1 MSKNYGETIR
11 FYLVDV
17 KDIVSTELRSQFDAG
32 QLEQLADLILET
44 GCLLKPL
51 LLKQKSPVR
60 YEVLEGHFEYHAAV
74 RANEKDAQRFLGGM
88 VSAFVI
94 KQEVE
99 KPAISQAKI
108 VNQTISTPTSK
119 TEVVSTDSNVL
130 EHRMNNLESRLENE
144 LQAIRTTSEQN
155 TQQLKAAIEH
165 SHAQLSDALNTLI
178 TTATQPAQ
186 LPSSDTHNPLITQD
200 NTEARILEALNTWS
214 AAELIFRLKTVGVG
228 KKMVEKIISE
238 RGKSPFKSLG
248 EVTARKFGIGPKTMA
263 QIVGASYSK

>member
-17 KDIVSTELRSQFDAG
+17 KDIVSTVVRSQFDEG
-32 QLEQLADLILET
+32 QLEQLADLVLET

-74 RANEKDAQRFLGGM
+74 RANEKDVKRFLGGM
-88 VSAFVI
+88 VSAFVV

-108 VNQTISTPTSK
+108 VNQTISIPTSK
-119 TEVVSTDSNVL
+119 TEIISTNSDVL

-144 LQAIRTTSEQN
+144 LRAIRTTSEQN
-155 TQQLKAAIEH
+155 TQLLKVAIEH
-165 SHAQLSDALNTLI
+165 LQLLDASKMPM

-186 LPSSDTHNPLITQD
+186 LPSSDTPNPLITQN

-214 AAELIFRLKTVGVG
+214 AAELISRLKTVGVEEHRI
-228 KKMVEKIISE
+228 KKIINE
-238 RGKSPFKSLG
+238 RDKLPFKSLG
-248 EVTARKFGIGPKTMA
+248 EVTTRKIGIGQTTMDK
-263 QIVGASYSK
+263 IVGASYSK